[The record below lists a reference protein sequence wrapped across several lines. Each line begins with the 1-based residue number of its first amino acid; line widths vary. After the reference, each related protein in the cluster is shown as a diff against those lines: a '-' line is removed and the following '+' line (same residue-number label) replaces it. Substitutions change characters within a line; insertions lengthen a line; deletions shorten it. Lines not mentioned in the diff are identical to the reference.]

1 MRLWKLPVSLVEAIE
16 FHHEPSHARQ
26 YPLIAAVV
34 HVADVISSAIRSG
47 GGASEAAP
55 PLDTAA
61 WVLLGL
67 PAQTVEALLVEAD
80 QQFGDA
86 QSMILGKAAA

>member
-1 MRLWKLPVSLVEAIE
+1 
-16 FHHEPSHARQ
+16 
-26 YPLIAAVV
+26 
-34 HVADVISSAIRSG
+34 
-47 GGASEAAP
+47 
-55 PLDTAA
+55 LDTAA